1 MKSLS
6 GKNAAAPAAKPLH
19 KALLRWIGRIL
30 AGISI
35 LFSVILLLL
44 LLGVF
49 IPSLPY
55 VGVIGTLL
63 ESFFSLHLVIT
74 GLMCGLFAYAGLRLG
89 GKRTALFGLS
99 LALINVIGFC
109 IPLADLM

>member
-63 ESFFSLHLVIT
+63 ESFFSLHLVIA
-74 GLMCGLFAYAGLRLG
+74 GLICCFFAYAGLGLG
-89 GKRTALFGLS
+89 GRRIGLFGLC
-99 LALINVIGFC
+99 LAVIKEMGVR
-109 IPLADLM
+109 